1 MIYNHSTSEYSKKE
15 TLIELYLVSKS
26 RPDQNKLVGRVNVD
40 LAKVINFD
48 MYAKPT
54 EFKLN
59 FCSVQGSLILQ
70 FSVVDQKLT
79 SMKVQ
84 DLDRSSFIDYISQV
98 ALKQPKGASIPK
110 VK

>member
-1 MIYNHSTSEYSKKE
+1 M
-15 TLIELYLVSKS
+15 VSKS
-26 RPDQNKLVGRVNVD
+26 RPDQNKLVGRVSVD

-59 FCSVQGSLILQ
+59 FCSVQGSLIMQ
-70 FSVVDQKLT
+70 FSVTEQKLT

-98 ALKQPKGASIPK
+98 ALKQPKTTSIPK
-110 VK
+110 VKDSLFKGQISVISATEEN

>member
-1 MIYNHSTSEYSKKE
+1 
-15 TLIELYLVSKS
+15 
-26 RPDQNKLVGRVNVD
+26 
-40 LAKVINFD
+40 

-59 FCSVQGSLILQ
+59 FCSVQGSLIMQ
-70 FSVVDQKLT
+70 FSVTEQKLT

-98 ALKQPKGASIPK
+98 ALKQPKTTSIPK
-110 VK
+110 VKDSLFKGQISVISATEEN